1 MFSKKAF
8 MMVYVVFLSALLITG
23 CNPATPVTYTITAT
37 AGTGGS
43 ITPAGVVTV
52 TEGEDKTFT
61 ITPEADYQI
70 AYVIVDTFWE
80 GEVAEYTFQEVTTD
94 HTIYVAFEAIPTS
107 SEAYFTFDIPTGTIT
122 DYDVAGGLD
131 VIIPSTIAGVPVE
144 HIGISAFEYKTLTSV
159 IIPDSVTT
167 IGDSAFYDNQLTS
180 VTIPDSV
187 TTIGDSAFAS
197 NQLTSVTIPDSV
209 TTIGYAAFA
218 GNQLTSVTV
227 PNSLTAIGTYAF
239 GNNQLTSVTIP
250 DSVTSIGDYAFRDN
264 NLTSVT
270 IGNSVTSIG
279 DYAFDSNQLTS
290 VTIPGSVTSIGY
302 VAFANNQ
309 LTSVT
314 IGSGVDIDADAT
326 TMGTNPGFKTVYD
339 SGGKLAG
346 TYNYTSWVWV
356 KI

>member
-1 MFSKKAF
+1 

-187 TTIGDSAFAS
+187 TTIG
-197 NQLTSVTIPDSV
+197 
-209 TTIGYAAFA
+209 YAAFA

-227 PNSLTAIGTYAF
+227 PNSLTAIGNYAF

-250 DSVTSIGDYAFRDN
+250 DSVTSIGDYTFRDN

-279 DYAFDSNQLTS
+279 DYTFDSNQLTS
-290 VTIPGSVTSIGY
+290 VTIPDSVTSIGY

-326 TMGTNPGFKTVYD
+326 TMGTNLGFKTVYD